1 MPDLGKQALNK
12 VVEVG
17 LSSQL
22 DEVEDLKVD
31 VETDPMQLMAGE
43 VESVKIEGKGMVMQK
58 DLRVEEM
65 QVKTHHVAV
74 NPLKAAFGQIELAH
88 PTDATVQ
95 VTLTEADINRAFNSE
110 FIQEKLQN
118 LDVCVNGDRVTVD
131 TQRVEFG
138 LPGKGKVAIKT
149 DVALRNIGETKETT
163 FTAVPRMEPNGQQ
176 VILEEVQYEAGQELS
191 PELTN
196 ALLTAARELLDLRNF
211 ELDGMDLRLRRL
223 DVQPNQLLLEA
234 EARVE
239 QIPT

>member
-31 VETDPMQLMAGE
+31 VETDPMKLMSGE
-43 VESVKIEGKGMVMQK
+43 VESVEIEGKGMVMQK

-65 QVKTHHVAV
+65 QVKTGHVAV

-95 VTLTEADINRAFNSE
+95 VTLTEADINRAFNSK

-138 LPGKGKVAIKT
+138 LPGEGKVAIKT
-149 DVALRNIGETKETT
+149 DVALRSTGETKQTA

-176 VILEEVQYEAGQELS
+176 VLLEDVQYEAGQELS

-196 ALLTAARELLDLRNF
+196 ALLTEARELLDLRNF
-211 ELDGMDLRLRRL
+211 ELDGMNLRLRHL
-223 DVQPNQLLLEA
+223 DVQPKQLLLEA